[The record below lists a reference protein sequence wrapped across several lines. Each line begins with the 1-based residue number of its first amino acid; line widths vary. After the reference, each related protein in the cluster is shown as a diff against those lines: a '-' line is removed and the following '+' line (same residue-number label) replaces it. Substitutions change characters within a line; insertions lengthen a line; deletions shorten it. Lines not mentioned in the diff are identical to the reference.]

1 MRHLVFLAIVAGAL
15 FAVDTFK
22 FRGRYRAEIWQEVM
36 YKSYTFNRDLEYRLK
51 RTLWYG
57 KS

>member
-1 MRHLVFLAIVAGAL
+1 VFLAIVAGAL